1 MTESK
6 PAFALYYPWLWL
18 SMGLLMLLTVIVFS
32 LIAIDQRM
40 ISFAYLDKVEHLLAW
55 GFLMFWFTSIYP
67 KRGLVL
73 FAILLTVSLG
83 VELLQTLTTW
93 RQGSGGDFLA
103 NFVGL
108 LIGGTIARASKGR
121 LLQSIDQW
129 LYQRINKV

>member
-1 MTESK
+1 MTEIK
-6 PAFALYYPWLWL
+6 PDSALHYPWLWL
-18 SMGLLMLLTVIVFS
+18 SLGLLMLLAVIVFS

-40 ISFAYLDKVEHLLAW
+40 ISFTHLDKVEHLLAW

-67 KRGLVL
+67 QRGLVL

-103 NFVGL
+103 NFIGL
-108 LIGGTIARASKGR
+108 LIGGAIARVSNGR

-129 LYQRINKV
+129 LYQRISRA